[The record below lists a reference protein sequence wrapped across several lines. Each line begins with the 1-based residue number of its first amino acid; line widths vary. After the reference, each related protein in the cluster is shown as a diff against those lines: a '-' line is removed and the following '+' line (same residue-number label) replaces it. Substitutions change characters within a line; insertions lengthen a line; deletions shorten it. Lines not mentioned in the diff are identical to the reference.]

1 MNISRYNKGI
11 RVLCGV
17 AYIFL
22 LGACAIENDIPY
34 PIVDGSIQALEVEGQ
49 CDADGNSS
57 TQATINKTDRT
68 ISLYIDDTADLKKLR
83 ITKLAVSNDA
93 TLIPDSA
100 ACNNFSKFPTIGFES
115 LENIPLSSD
124 TRINFYQPVTFT
136 LRTYQERGN
145 ICLQEASIRPYSC
158 LIFQFGRSARYG
170 SSRPYSL

>member
-68 ISLYIDDTADLKKLR
+68 ISLYI
-83 ITKLAVSNDA
+83 
-93 TLIPDSA
+93 
-100 ACNNFSKFPTIGFES
+100 
-115 LENIPLSSD
+115 
-124 TRINFYQPVTFT
+124 
-136 LRTYQERGN
+136 
-145 ICLQEASIRPYSC
+145 CLLYTSPSPRD
-158 LIFQFGRSARYG
+158 
-170 SSRPYSL
+170 